1 MKFLALA
8 ALALTPS
15 RAFFFHHPSIHGDV
29 YSYKGD
35 GGAVDSPA
43 GLFQPDDSFTDVTL
57 ENWDMSGVATL
68 NLPHTIQKL
77 NLINCKLTAIPEEIR
92 GLENL
97 QELYDS

>member
-43 GLFQPDDSFTDVTL
+43 GLFQPDDSFTDV
-57 ENWDMSGVATL
+57 
-68 NLPHTIQKL
+68 
-77 NLINCKLTAIPEEIR
+77 
-92 GLENL
+92 
-97 QELYDS
+97 